1 MKSKRRSNR
10 RSNRRS
16 YRRSNRRS
24 YRRSYRRRSTKRRSK
39 RNHSYQ
45 KGGMND
51 SLYSQMQI
59 SSFEDTPE
67 FNYGRILSDDFLT
80 IFKECHILYYK
91 TVEEELSD
99 AVAKLTGV
107 DFDGLS
113 NAQKF
118 FLSLRKLL
126 ATLHGELVN
135 YTLDT
140 EHLVYYNALCKA
152 VTGSDSAKSDSD
164 YFDELKGVLKKLDLK
179 AAGTNHDFQNTGDLE
194 FHDTQIAFDDTDI
207 TDEKVFFYLFDQ
219 DSFISKGAL
228 EKVMIQFYNMIEE
241 KYFMFLM
248 TELDKIKGKNVV
260 EIRGNLYTK
269 YAEFKNKL
277 DALKT
282 HLATLDK
289 NFFILR
295 TTDTNNKTVVRGEY
309 FKYLTVAEI
318 KPNLLDHD
326 DFMDE
331 MYNPQKLSTEFDS
344 SFAAKNLN
352 TIHLFIDDF
361 KTNTRDM
368 SRGYINADNEKINK
382 FFATLEVWYSTEL
395 LSLVLLPSTTSTLKI
410 DSLSAEQ
417 IKEAKSKAKQD
428 FEDKKLNYQY
438 ALDLISNLVND
449 KTTIENLR
457 SMFQDKPQD
466 MNIISPTQLNDLDD
480 LIYNNKQKE
489 KKLKV
494 IKNNLAIMKRRKTGF
509 SPEIK
514 TKILASTANY
524 QKQINESKLK
534 LKELTFTNKKEL
546 SEHVSRNKKAIQ
558 DLKHELKSTF
568 FKYKQKVQ
576 AGIPIEL
583 ELRGG
588 GEEEM
593 KMFRAEPRMF
603 IHQRIIT
610 LFKMLLLEPRDGKS
624 DYTIPYMINGIGKH
638 LEKKEI
644 YLRHKEYIEL
654 YRNYITTIISKLS
667 ARHSSGHNYEVDNT
681 ITYNT
686 EKRKEENLNK
696 ELVEFEDKLKESK
709 ALPDAVS
716 SEMLES
722 LEFKLQS
729 VQKENEDL
737 DNELYQEK
745 ERKLNLDNETDSDF
759 IKLKALILKNYNNS
773 LGKLSKL
780 IKLDKDK
787 SKLQSSI
794 PKTQESS
801 SSSSRRSRRRSRSR
815 RSRSR
820 SRSRSRRSR
829 SRRRGRRRGS

>member
-16 YRRSNRRS
+16 YRRSYRRS
-24 YRRSYRRRSTKRRSK
+24 NKRSYRRRSTKRRSK

-45 KGGMND
+45 KGGGGTDD
-51 SLYSQMQI
+51 SLYGQMQNT
-59 SSFEDTPE
+59 SFEDTPE
-67 FNYGRILSDDFLT
+67 FNYGRNLRDDFLT
-80 IFKECHILYYK
+80 IFKECHILYYE
-91 TVEEELSD
+91 TVEAELSE
-99 AVAKLTGV
+99 AVENLTSAE
-107 DFDGLS
+107 FDDLS
-113 NAQKF
+113 NAKKF

-126 ATLHGELVN
+126 EKLDGEAQA
-135 YTLDT
+135 YTLDA

-152 VTGSDSAKSDSD
+152 VTESGSTKGDTD
-164 YFDELKGVLKKLDLK
+164 YFDELKVVLEKLDLK
-179 AAGTNHDFQNTGDLE
+179 AVGTTHDFKNTDELKIV
-194 FHDTQIAFDDTDI
+194 DDKIAFEETSK
-207 TDEKVFFYLFDQ
+207 TVDEVFFYLFNEV
-219 DSFISKGAL
+219 SFISKSAL
-228 EKVMIQFYNMIEE
+228 EKVMIKFYEMIEE

-248 TELDKIKGKNVV
+248 KEIEQINGKNVGELRAQLHLKYAGFKTELD
-260 EIRGNLYTK
+260 NLK
-269 YAEFKNKL
+269 KDILGLEPK
-277 DALKT
+277 
-282 HLATLDK
+282 
-289 NFFILR
+289 FFILK
-295 TTDTNNKTVVRGEY
+295 TTDTNKKTVDRNSY
-309 FKYLTVAEI
+309 FKYLTVDKI
-318 KPNLLDHD
+318 KKNLLED
-326 DFMDE
+326 DTFMDQ
-331 MYNPQKLSTEFDS
+331 MYDPEKLSSEFDS
-344 SFAAKNLN
+344 ESVLQTLN
-352 TIHLFIDDF
+352 KIHLFIYDF
-361 KTNTRDM
+361 NSNARNL
-368 SRGYINADNEKINK
+368 SRGYLNADNEKINK

-395 LSLVLLPSTTSTLKI
+395 LSLALLPSTDSTTKI
-410 DSLSAEQ
+410 SLNPAQ
-417 IKEAKSKAKQD
+417 ITEAKNKGKQD
-428 FEDKKLNYQY
+428 FEGKKLNYQY
-438 ALDLISNLVND
+438 ALDLISDLVND

-457 SMFQDKPQD
+457 TMFQDKPLD
-466 MNIISPTQLNDLDD
+466 MNIVSPTQLNDLDN
-480 LIYNNKQKE
+480 LIHNNKQKE

-534 LKELTFTNKKEL
+534 LRELTFTNKKEL

-576 AGIPIEL
+576 SGIPIEL

-610 LFKMLLLEPRDGKS
+610 LFKMLLLEPRDGKD
-624 DYTIPYMINGIGKH
+624 DYTIPFMIRGIGNH

-644 YLRHKEYIEL
+644 HLRHTEYIEL

-686 EKRKEENLNK
+686 EKRKEDNLNK
-696 ELVEFEDKLKESK
+696 ELVEFEGKLKESK

-729 VQKENEDL
+729 VQKETEDL

-759 IKLKALILKNYNNS
+759 IKIKALILKNYNNS
-773 LGKLSKL
+773 LDKLSKL
-780 IKLDKDK
+780 INKDKDK
-787 SKLQSSI
+787 SKLQTSTSI
-794 PKTQESS
+794 PKIQE
-801 SSSSRRSRRRSRSR
+801 SRRRSRGR
-815 RSRSR
+815 GRSRSR
-820 SRSRSRRSR
+820 SRSRSRRRRRSRGRSR
-829 SRRRGRRRGS
+829 SRRRGS